1 MLPRV
6 DLKVRVHGRHPWFY
20 RKMIVRPATRLPA
33 GSAVHV
39 RDRTGAPVGTGFY
52 NGRTELALR
61 LLTHETI
68 DDVGALLL
76 ARLDEARALRE
87 DVLGL
92 PAVTDAYRL
101 VHSEGDGFPGLVLDR
116 LGDTIVAQV
125 FSLCMMQRLEPIG
138 EHLLARARGTR
149 LVLTA
154 DAEAARREGFERPPP
169 AARRETEITEHGVRF
184 VVQPG
189 SGHKTGFFADQR
201 DMRQLVR
208 RLARGR
214 SVLDLFCNS
223 GGFSL
228 AAMRGGAR
236 RALAVD
242 LDEEAVAQVR
252 TNAQRN
258 ALRVDAAHGD
268 AFDVLRE
275 IDAGAH
281 DLIVLDPPKWARGRG
296 EVDAALARYGD
307 LNRLALE
314 KAAPGALLLTCSCS
328 GAVGEPRFLRV
339 VEEAAAAA
347 ARDARV
353 LGVFGAGPDHPV
365 AVECPETRYLKA
377 VLLQIRA

>member
-20 RKMIVRPATRLPA
+20 RKMVARPAAPLPA

-39 RDRTGAPVGTGFY
+39 RDKTGAPVGTGFY
-52 NGRTELALR
+52 NARTELALR
-61 LLTHETI
+61 LLTREAV
-68 DDVGALLL
+68 DDVDAVLR
-76 ARLDEARALRE
+76 ARLDQAQALRE
-87 DVLGL
+87 DVLRL

-116 LGDTIVAQV
+116 LGGAIVAQV
-125 FSLCMMQRLEPIG
+125 FSLCMMQRIEPIG
-138 EHLLARARGTR
+138 EHLLERAPGTR

-154 DAEAARREGFERPPP
+154 DPDAARREGFERPPP
-169 AARRETEITEHGVRF
+169 SAPREAEISEHGVRF
-184 VVQPG
+184 VVRPG
-189 SGHKTGFFADQR
+189 HGHKTGFFADQR

-208 RLARGR
+208 GLARGR

-223 GGFSL
+223 GGFAL

-252 TNAQRN
+252 VNAQRN

-275 IDAGAH
+275 VAAGAH

-296 EVDAALARYGD
+296 EVEDALRRYAD

-314 KAAPGALLLTCSCS
+314 KTRPGAVLLTCSCS
-328 GAVGEPRFLRV
+328 GAVSEARFLRV
-339 VEEAAAAA
+339 IEDAAAAA
-347 ARDARV
+347 GRDARA

-365 AVECPETRYLKA
+365 AIECPETRYLKA
-377 VLLQIRA
+377 VLLHVRG